1 MKKKAYIYTRVS
13 TNMQVDGYSLEA
25 QKKRCEA
32 HAELHDIE
40 VIRYFSDEGK
50 SGKAIEGR
58 EEFKRMIDYIKAGE
72 KVDYIIVFKLSRF
85 GRNTRDILETFEKM
99 QDYDVDLICVEDAID
114 TSKMGKFIMTILG
127 ALAEMERNNIA
138 VQTMA
143 GRRQKAANG
152 KWNGGQPPYGY
163 TLVQI
168 QDEKGKLLKIN
179 EEAAEHIR
187 MIYDLFLNQN
197 KGLSGVAKHMNDR
210 GYRRKPYK
218 NNKYELFTATFIK
231 QVLDNP
237 VYMGKIAYERRKTE
251 KIKGQRDKYHTVKQK
266 EYSLYNG
273 LHEVI
278 ISEEIWNAVHEK
290 RQKTGVAFEK
300 KYSLDHAHLLSTI
313 LKCPACGASMYG
325 NVTRRK
331 KKDGTGYYKDE
342 FRYVCKHRK
351 LVDGQLCT
359 FSKQPPQDRIDME
372 VFDALIDAFSNDSF
386 IEEMKDKM
394 NAKVD
399 TDKQEQEMEG
409 LKATHRKIT
418 REIDLIANRRSNL
431 NLDDDAIYEMQYN
444 RLFDE
449 EERKMEELQIVKE
462 EMKRLDAKIRKEI
475 KSTASYAD
483 AVKEISDIILN
494 WRRKTDQ
501 EKKEIFQKYIDRVE
515 IFEDFDKT
523 GRIVKRIDFKIPVYF
538 QTSNPYESDL
548 IEVEAEDGKRR
559 FTTKKTYEKGDSMV
573 WDKSGHDETVALLS
587 RKNKSPRIE
596 MKMDL

>member
-25 QKKRCEA
+25 QKNRCEA
-32 HAELHDIE
+32 HAKLHDID

-50 SGKAIEGR
+50 SGKAIDGR

-72 KVDYIIVFKLSRF
+72 RVDYIIVFKLSRF

-168 QDEKGKLLKIN
+168 KDEKGKLLKIN
-179 EEAAEHIR
+179 EEAAEHVR

-197 KGLSGVAKHMNDR
+197 KGLASVAKYMNDR

-218 NNKYELFTATFIK
+218 NNKYELFSAAFVK

-266 EYSLYNG
+266 EYSLYDG
-273 LHEVI
+273 LHEAI

-351 LVDGQLCT
+351 SVDGQLCT
-359 FSKQPPQDRIDME
+359 FSKQPSQDRIDME
-372 VFDALIDAFSNDSF
+372 VFDALIDAFNNDTF
-386 IEEMKDKM
+386 VEEMKDKM

-399 TDKQEQEMEG
+399 TDKQEQEMKG
-409 LKATHRKIT
+409 LQDTQRQRI
-418 REIDLIANRRSNL
+418 REIEMINKRRDALHHEDPMYDLKYDNL
-431 NLDDDAIYEMQYN
+431 VAEEDKKY
-444 RLFDE
+444 DE
-449 EERKMEELQIVKE
+449 LLVVKE
-462 EMKRLDAKIRKEI
+462 EIKKLDAKIRKEI
-475 KSTASYAD
+475 KSTASYRD
-483 AVKEISDIILN
+483 AVKEIADIILH
-494 WRRKTDQ
+494 WRKKPDQ
-501 EKKEIFQKYIDRVE
+501 EKKQIFQKYIDRVE

-548 IEVEAEDGKRR
+548 VEVEAEDGKRR

-573 WDKSGHDETVALLS
+573 WDKDGHDESVVLMS
-587 RKNKSPRIE
+587 RN
-596 MKMDL
+596 